1 MSSKLVNQ
9 LHNESTKV
17 IDNGSFVHGQNSV
30 TFDMDKVKE
39 YFVNVTRV
47 MQLAKHIT
55 DNIDISAES
64 EELAELTR
72 QFNEQNEQ
80 IKSSQELT
88 RGYLKTIVE
97 FNAKAEALIEKLSE
111 HDKQLEM
118 NQKLEA
124 ELNALRQ
131 KIDQSGNVDLQSGLL
146 VTVF

>member
-1 MSSKLVNQ
+1 MSSKLVKQ
-9 LHNESTKV
+9 LHHESTKV
-17 IDNGSFVHGQNSV
+17 IDNGSFDQGQNSV

-55 DNIDISAES
+55 DNVDISAES

-97 FNAKAEALIEKLSE
+97 FNAKAEALIEKLSGW
-111 HDKQLEM
+111 
-118 NQKLEA
+118 
-124 ELNALRQ
+124 
-131 KIDQSGNVDLQSGLL
+131 IYL
-146 VTVF
+146 VPPGPQN